1 MEQRIELDGTYMNV
15 IKFGNGSKNLT
26 VIAGVSLT
34 GLEGMG
40 ETLEN
45 ALSIFAKNFTVYV
58 FDRKKVL
65 SVGYTIEDMTDDI
78 YRCLKIMGVEKTSV
92 YGVSQGGMI
101 GQVMAVNHPEM
112 VENLAL
118 CSTICKITPELEKV
132 IDLWIDA
139 SKAHDVE
146 RVNTLFL
153 EYVYSQSF
161 IDSIKDSIPELIKNG
176 TDTDCDHFVTVLEA
190 IKIFDISKSL
200 DKVTC
205 PTLILADVN
214 DKVFTSECANEI
226 AEKIK
231 GSTVHLYEEYSHA
244 VYDEAPDLKER
255 VVEFILS

>member
-1 MEQRIELDGTYMNV
+1 MEQHIELDGTYMNV
-15 IKFGNGSKNLT
+15 IKFGNGSKNLA

-40 ETLEN
+40 EALEN

-65 SVGYTIEDMTDDI
+65 PTGYTIEDMANDI

-92 YGVSQGGMI
+92 YGASQGGMI
-101 GQVMAVNHPEM
+101 GQVMAVKYPEM
-112 VENLAL
+112 VENLAV
-118 CSTICKITPELEKV
+118 CSTICRITPELEKV

-139 SKAHDVE
+139 SKAHDIE

-176 TDTDCDHFVTVLEA
+176 SDTDCDRFVTILEA

-200 DKVTC
+200 DKVIC

-214 DKVFTSECANEI
+214 DKVFASECANEI
-226 AEKIK
+226 AGKIK
-231 GSTVHLYEEYSHA
+231 GSTIHLYDKYSHA

-255 VVEFILS
+255 IVEFILS